1 MRNDPEKYSALVY
14 HDNDNQSSISSTRSR
29 DNNNLLNVKNS
40 SKQVILPPPP
50 YDGYIIE
57 HYKDIILEEAEK
69 LYNILVD
76 QLVCEAVNENVQSA
90 DAIPSSLPSLPLE
103 ETDNKQKHNEQNY
116 IPTKDE
122 Q

>member
-1 MRNDPEKYSALVY
+1 M
-14 HDNDNQSSISSTRSR
+14 
-29 DNNNLLNVKNS
+29 
-40 SKQVILPPPP
+40 
-50 YDGYIIE
+50 
-57 HYKDIILEEAEK
+57 LEEAEK

-76 QLVCEAVNENVQSA
+76 QLVCEAVNENVAKQSA
-90 DAIPSSLPSLPLE
+90 EAIPSSLPSLPLE